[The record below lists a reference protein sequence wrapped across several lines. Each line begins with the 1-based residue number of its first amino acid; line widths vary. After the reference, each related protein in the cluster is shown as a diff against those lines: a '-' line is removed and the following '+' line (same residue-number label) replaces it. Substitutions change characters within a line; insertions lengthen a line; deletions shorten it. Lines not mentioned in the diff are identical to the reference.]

1 MLFFKVTECRRRVE
15 QRLGLL
21 REGCCA
27 SGTERS
33 HEAGNALI
41 EFIMLGALLMVPT
54 VYFLLSVFAMQSA
67 AFAASNASAQ
77 ALQVIQQLPPDQRSQ
92 GTASSVAVMAASDFG
107 LDGNHIT
114 TRLGCENTCAQGER
128 VTVDVTVQVD
138 LPLIPWA
145 GAPTMANMTSRAIS
159 WGGNYS

>member
-1 MLFFKVTECRRRVE
+1 MPSFKVTEYKNRVE
-15 QRLGLL
+15 QRLGL
-21 REGCCA
+21 RGGDCPA
-27 SGTERS
+27 SGS
-33 HEAGNALI
+33 DGSGEAGNALI
-41 EFIMLGALLMVPT
+41 EFIMLGALLMIPT

-92 GTASSVAVMAASDFG
+92 STASSVAVMAASDFG

-114 TRLGCENTCAQGER
+114 TTLGCENTCAQGER
-128 VTVDVTVQVD
+128 ITVDVTVQVD
-138 LPLIPWA
+138 LPLVPWA